1 MSKKVVWHTDIV
13 VGGNGIGLKISPP
26 RNNGCAK
33 LEMKLDVP
41 GPRAKKAAARF
52 MKAVKEQ
59 PSCSIPKLK
68 KAVGKAV
75 TKTKARWNK
84 WHRESYR

>member
-1 MSKKVVWHTDIV
+1 MSKKIVWHTDIV

-26 RNNGCAK
+26 RNHGCAK

-52 MKAVKEQ
+52 MKQ
-59 PSCSIPKLK
+59 
-68 KAVGKAV
+68 
-75 TKTKARWNK
+75 
-84 WHRESYR
+84 